1 MSMRTRLLLTTS
13 IIVMVVVGAS
23 SIGIYSTFSNQLM
36 QQVDKGLD
44 SRVVTIAESLRE
56 RSQNPDGDGDGT
68 DHNQSGTVQRNPLTD
83 ALLPTRFDTV
93 TQVIDPFGTVVIA
106 LGQVDLPISDEV
118 LRIANNPQGGVSRS
132 TISINGDRYRM
143 LTVPLVGGG
152 ALQIAK
158 DINDLER
165 AQNGMGGWLLGLGPV
180 GILLAGIA
188 GWWVARRTA
197 RPIQQLADAAED
209 IAKTRDLSTTLDIH
223 GDREIEQLATSF
235 NTMLSALAHSSDQ
248 QKQLVQDASHE
259 LRTPLTS
266 LRANAELLQ
275 RDSLDNETKQ
285 AVLRDIAA
293 EIDELT
299 ELSSELTAL
308 ASDQRLVEELQEI
321 NLREAC
327 DDIAARASRRTG
339 RTVSVSSTNA
349 VSVKVRPSQ
358 FDRAVGNLVDN
369 ALKFCPTPDNVEIN
383 INGSRVEVVDHG
395 QGISDADKPM
405 VFDRFYR
412 ATATRALPGSGLG
425 LAIVKQFAD
434 DHEAVV
440 TITDTPG
447 GGATVALSFANWI
460 S

>member
-13 IIVMVVVGAS
+13 IIVMVVVGAL
-23 SIGIYSTFSNQLM
+23 SIGIYSTFSKQLM

-56 RSQNPDGDGDGT
+56 RNQNADGDGDEG
-68 DHNQSGTVQRNPLTD
+68 DHDQSGTRQRNPLTD

-132 TISINGDRYRM
+132 TISINGDQYRM
-143 LTVPLVGGG
+143 LTVPLIGGG

-165 AQNGMGGWLLGLGPV
+165 AQNGMRSWLFALGPV

-197 RPIQQLADAAED
+197 RPIQQLADAAEE
-209 IAKTRDLSTTLDIH
+209 IALTRDLSTTLDIH

-235 NTMLSALAHSSDQ
+235 NTMLSALQQSSDQ

-275 RDSLDNETKQ
+275 RDSLDDATKQ

-299 ELSSELTAL
+299 DLSSELTAL
-308 ASDQRLVEELQEI
+308 ASDQRLVEEPEEI
-321 NLREAC
+321 NLRDAC
-327 DDIAARASRRTG
+327 DDIATRASRRTG
-339 RTVSVSSTNA
+339 RTVSVTSTNPA
-349 VSVKVRPSQ
+349 SVKVRPSQ

-383 INGSRVEVVDHG
+383 IVGSRVEVIDHG

-447 GGATVALSFANWI
+447 GGATVALSFDNWT

>member
-1 MSMRTRLLLTTS
+1 MITTS
-13 IIVMVVVGAS
+13 AIVLVVVGVL
-23 SIGIYSTFSNQLM
+23 SIGIYSTFSRQLVR
-36 QQVDKGLD
+36 QVDKSLD
-44 SRVVTIAESLRE
+44 DRVVMIADSLRRESLRPNLG
-56 RSQNPDGDGDGT
+56 R
-68 DHNQSGTVQRNPLTD
+68 QRNPLNE

-93 TQVIDPFGTVVIA
+93 TQVVDTAGTVVLA
-106 LGQVDLPISDEV
+106 LGEVELPVTDKT
-118 LRIANNPQGGVSRS
+118 LQIANDPDGNVFRS
-132 TISINGDRYRM
+132 TVTINGDKYRM
-143 LTVPLVGGG
+143 LTVPLTGGG
-152 ALQIAK
+152 ALQLAK
-158 DINDLER
+158 DINDLQR
-165 AQNGMGGWLLGLGPV
+165 AQNAVRGWQFALGPI
-180 GILLAGIA
+180 GIMFAGLA

-209 IAKTRDLSTTLDIH
+209 IARTQNLSTKLDIH
-223 GDREIEQLATSF
+223 GDHEIEQLANSF
-235 NTMLSALAHSSDQ
+235 NAMLAALQYSSEK

-275 RDSLDNETKQ
+275 RDSLDDATKQ
-285 AVLRDIAA
+285 SVLRDIAV

-308 ASDQRLVEELQEI
+308 ASDQRLVEELEVI

-327 DDIAARASRRTG
+327 DDIATRASRRTG
-339 RTVSVSSTNA
+339 RTVSVSSTNPA
-349 VSVKVRPSQ
+349 SVLVRPAQ

-383 INGSRVEVVDHG
+383 IVGSCVEVVDHG
-395 QGISDADKPM
+395 QGIAEADKPL

-434 DHEAVV
+434 DHNAVV
-440 TITDTPG
+440 AITDTPG
-447 GGATVALSFANWI
+447 GGATVALLFEDRVS
-460 S
+460 

>member
-13 IIVMVVVGAS
+13 IIVMVVVGAL

-56 RSQNPDGDGDGT
+56 RNQNPDGDGDEA
-68 DHNQSGTVQRNPLTD
+68 DHDQSGMRQRNPLTD

-93 TQVIDPFGTVVIA
+93 TQVIDPFGAVVIA
-106 LGQVDLPISDEV
+106 LGQVDLPISEET
-118 LRIANNPQGGVSRS
+118 LKIANNPQGGVSRS
-132 TISINGDRYRM
+132 TISIDGDRYRV
-143 LTVPLVGGG
+143 LTVPLVSGG

-165 AQNGMGGWLLGLGPV
+165 AQNGMRGWLFALGPV

-197 RPIQQLADAAED
+197 RPIQQLADAAEE
-209 IAKTRDLSTTLDIH
+209 IALTRDLSTTLDIH

-235 NTMLSALAHSSDQ
+235 NTMLSALQQSSDQ

-275 RDSLDNETKQ
+275 RDSLDDATKQ

-299 ELSSELTAL
+299 DLSSELTAL
-308 ASDQRLVEELQEI
+308 ASDQRLVEEPEEI

-327 DDIAARASRRTG
+327 DDIATRASRRTG
-339 RTVSVSSTNA
+339 RTVSVTSTNPA
-349 VSVKVRPSQ
+349 SVKVRPSQ

-383 INGSRVEVVDHG
+383 IVGSCVEVIDHG

-440 TITDTPG
+440 TITDTLG
-447 GGATVALSFANWI
+447 GGATVSLSFANWT

>member
-1 MSMRTRLLLTTS
+1 MSIRTRLMITTS
-13 IIVMVVVGAS
+13 AIVLVVVGVL
-23 SIGIYSTFSNQLM
+23 SIGIYSTFSRQLVR
-36 QQVDKGLD
+36 QVDKSLD
-44 SRVVTIAESLRE
+44 DRVVMIADSLRRE
-56 RSQNPDGDGDGT
+56 SQRPNIGR
-68 DHNQSGTVQRNPLTD
+68 QRNPLNE

-93 TQVIDPFGTVVIA
+93 TQVVNTAGTVVLA
-106 LGQVDLPISDEV
+106 LGEVELPVTDKT
-118 LRIANNPQGGVSRS
+118 LQIANDPNGTIFRS
-132 TISINGDRYRM
+132 TVTIDGDKYRM
-143 LTVPLVGGG
+143 LTVPLTGGG
-152 ALQIAK
+152 ALQLAK
-158 DINDLER
+158 DINDLQR
-165 AQNGMGGWLLGLGPV
+165 AQNAVRGWQFALGPI
-180 GILLAGIA
+180 GIMFAGLA

-209 IAKTRDLSTTLDIH
+209 IARTQNLSTKLDIH
-223 GDREIEQLATSF
+223 GDHEIEQLASSF
-235 NTMLSALAHSSDQ
+235 NTMLAALQYSSEK

-275 RDSLDNETKQ
+275 RDSLDEATKQ

-308 ASDQRLVEELQEI
+308 ASDQRLVEEPQI
-321 NLREAC
+321 VNLREAC
-327 DDIAARASRRTG
+327 DDVAARASRRTG
-339 RTVSVSSTNA
+339 RMVSVTSTNPSSA
-349 VSVKVRPSQ
+349 LVRPSQ

-369 ALKFCPTPDNVEIN
+369 ALKFCPTPDKVEIN
-383 INGSRVEVVDHG
+383 IVGSRVEVIDHG
-395 QGISDADKPM
+395 QGIADADKPL

-434 DHEAVV
+434 DHNAVV
-440 TITDTPG
+440 AITDTPG
-447 GGATVALSFANWI
+447 GGATVAVSFENRV

>member
-1 MSMRTRLLLTTS
+1 MSIRTRLMITTS
-13 IIVMVVVGAS
+13 AIVLVVVGVL
-23 SIGIYSTFSNQLM
+23 SIGIYSTFSRQLVR
-36 QQVDKGLD
+36 QVDKSLD
-44 SRVVTIAESLRE
+44 DRVVMIADSLRRE
-56 RSQNPDGDGDGT
+56 SQRPNIGR
-68 DHNQSGTVQRNPLTD
+68 QRNPLNE

-93 TQVIDPFGTVVIA
+93 TQVVDTTGTVVLA
-106 LGQVDLPISDEV
+106 LGEVELPVTDKT
-118 LRIANNPQGGVSRS
+118 LQIANDPSGNVFRS
-132 TISINGDRYRM
+132 TVTINGDKYRM
-143 LTVPLVGGG
+143 LTVPLTGGG
-152 ALQIAK
+152 ALQLAK
-158 DINDLER
+158 DINDLQR
-165 AQNGMGGWLLGLGPV
+165 AQNAVRGWQFALGPI
-180 GILLAGIA
+180 GIMFAGLA

-209 IAKTRDLSTTLDIH
+209 IARTQNLSTKLDIH
-223 GDREIEQLATSF
+223 GDHEIEQLANSF
-235 NTMLSALAHSSDQ
+235 NAMLAALQYSSEQ

-275 RDSLDNETKQ
+275 RDSLDEATKQ

-308 ASDQRLVEELQEI
+308 ASDQRLVEEPQI
-321 NLREAC
+321 VNLREAC
-327 DDIAARASRRTG
+327 DDVAARASRRTG
-339 RTVSVSSTNA
+339 RMVSVTSTNPSSA
-349 VSVKVRPSQ
+349 LVRPSQ

-369 ALKFCPTPDNVEIN
+369 ALKFCPTPDKVEIN
-383 INGSRVEVVDHG
+383 IVGSRVEVIDHG
-395 QGISDADKPM
+395 QGIADADKPL

-434 DHEAVV
+434 DHNAVV
-440 TITDTPG
+440 AITDTPG
-447 GGATVALSFANWI
+447 GGATVALSFENRV

>member
-1 MSMRTRLLLTTS
+1 MITTS
-13 IIVMVVVGAS
+13 AIVLVVVGVL
-23 SIGIYSTFSNQLM
+23 SIGIYSTFSRQLVR
-36 QQVDKGLD
+36 QVDKSLD
-44 SRVVTIAESLRE
+44 DRVVMIADSLRRE
-56 RSQNPDGDGDGT
+56 SQRPNIGR
-68 DHNQSGTVQRNPLTD
+68 QRNPLNE

-93 TQVIDPFGTVVIA
+93 TQVVNTAGTVVLA
-106 LGQVDLPISDEV
+106 LGEVELPVTDKT
-118 LRIANNPQGGVSRS
+118 LQIANDPNGTIFRS
-132 TISINGDRYRM
+132 TVTIDGDKYRM
-143 LTVPLVGGG
+143 LTVPLTGGG
-152 ALQIAK
+152 ALQLAK
-158 DINDLER
+158 DINDLQR
-165 AQNGMGGWLLGLGPV
+165 AQNAVRGWQFALGPI
-180 GILLAGIA
+180 GIMFAGLA

-209 IAKTRDLSTTLDIH
+209 IARTQNLSTKLDIH
-223 GDREIEQLATSF
+223 GDHEIEQLASSF
-235 NTMLSALAHSSDQ
+235 NTMLAALQHSSEQ

-275 RDSLDNETKQ
+275 RDSLDEATKQ

-308 ASDQRLVEELQEI
+308 ASDQRLVEEPQI
-321 NLREAC
+321 VNLLEAC

-339 RTVSVSSTNA
+339 RMVSVTSTNPSSA
-349 VSVKVRPSQ
+349 LVRPSQ

-383 INGSRVEVVDHG
+383 IVGSRVEVIDHG
-395 QGISDADKPM
+395 QGIADADKPL

-434 DHEAVV
+434 DHNAVV
-440 TITDTPG
+440 AITDTPG
-447 GGATVALSFANWI
+447 GGATVAVSFENRV

>member
-1 MSMRTRLLLTTS
+1 MSIRTRLMITTS
-13 IIVMVVVGAS
+13 AIVLVVVGVL
-23 SIGIYSTFSNQLM
+23 SIGIYSTFSRQLVR
-36 QQVDKGLD
+36 QVDKSLD
-44 SRVVTIAESLRE
+44 DRVVMIADSLRRE
-56 RSQNPDGDGDGT
+56 SQRPNIGR
-68 DHNQSGTVQRNPLTD
+68 QRNPLNE

-93 TQVIDPFGTVVIA
+93 TQVVDTTGTVVLA
-106 LGQVDLPISDEV
+106 LGEVELPVTDKT
-118 LRIANNPQGGVSRS
+118 LQIANDPSGNVFRS
-132 TISINGDRYRM
+132 TVTINGDKYRM
-143 LTVPLVGGG
+143 LTVPLTGGG
-152 ALQIAK
+152 ALQLAK
-158 DINDLER
+158 DINDLQR
-165 AQNGMGGWLLGLGPV
+165 AQNAVRGWQFALGPI
-180 GILLAGIA
+180 GIMFAGLA

-209 IAKTRDLSTTLDIH
+209 IARTQNLSTKLDIH
-223 GDREIEQLATSF
+223 GDHEIEQLANSF
-235 NTMLSALAHSSDQ
+235 NAMLAALQYSSEQ

-275 RDSLDNETKQ
+275 RDSLDEATKQ

-308 ASDQRLVEELQEI
+308 ASDQRLVEEPQI
-321 NLREAC
+321 VNLREAC
-327 DDIAARASRRTG
+327 DDVAARASRRTG
-339 RTVSVSSTNA
+339 RMVSVTSTNPSSA
-349 VSVKVRPSQ
+349 LVRPSQ

-369 ALKFCPTPDNVEIN
+369 ALKFCPTPDKVEIN
-383 INGSRVEVVDHG
+383 IVGSRIEVIDHG
-395 QGISDADKPM
+395 QGIADADKPL

-434 DHEAVV
+434 DHNAVV
-440 TITDTPG
+440 AITDTPG
-447 GGATVALSFANWI
+447 GGATVAVSFENRV

>member
-1 MSMRTRLLLTTS
+1 MSIRTRLMITTS
-13 IIVMVVVGAS
+13 AIVLVVVGVL
-23 SIGIYSTFSNQLM
+23 SIGIYSTFSRQLER
-36 QQVDKGLD
+36 QVDNSLD
-44 SRVVTIAESLRE
+44 DRVVMIADSLRRESLRPNIG
-56 RSQNPDGDGDGT
+56 R
-68 DHNQSGTVQRNPLTD
+68 QRNPLNE

-93 TQVIDPFGTVVIA
+93 TQVIDTTGIVVLA
-106 LGQVDLPISDEV
+106 LGEVELPV
-118 LRIANNPQGGVSRS
+118 TNKTLQIANGPTGMVFRS
-132 TISINGDRYRM
+132 TVTINGDKYRM
-143 LTVPLVGGG
+143 LTVPLTGGG
-152 ALQIAK
+152 ALQLAK
-158 DINDLER
+158 DINDLQR
-165 AQNGMGGWLLGLGPV
+165 AQNAVRGWQFALGPV
-180 GILLAGIA
+180 GIVFAGLA

-209 IAKTRDLSTTLDIH
+209 IARTQNLSTKLDIH
-223 GDREIEQLATSF
+223 GDHEIEQLANSF
-235 NTMLSALAHSSDQ
+235 NTMLAALQYSSEQ

-275 RDSLDNETKQ
+275 RNNLDDATKQ

-299 ELSSELTAL
+299 DLSSELTAL
-308 ASDQRLVEELQEI
+308 ASDQRLVEEPEEI

-327 DDIAARASRRTG
+327 DDIATRASRRTG
-339 RTVSVSSTNA
+339 RTVTVSSKNPVA
-349 VSVKVRPSQ
+349 VKVRPSQ

-383 INGSRVEVVDHG
+383 IVGSRVEVIDHG
-395 QGISDADKPM
+395 QGIADSDKPL

-434 DHEAVV
+434 DHNAVV
-440 TITDTPG
+440 SITNTPG
-447 GGATVALSFANWI
+447 GGATVALSFENRFN
-460 S
+460 

>member
-1 MSMRTRLLLTTS
+1 MSIRTRLMITTS
-13 IIVMVVVGAS
+13 AIVLVVVGVL
-23 SIGIYSTFSNQLM
+23 SIGIYSTFSRQLVR
-36 QQVDKGLD
+36 QVDKSLD
-44 SRVVTIAESLRE
+44 DRVVMIADSLRRE
-56 RSQNPDGDGDGT
+56 SQRPNIGR
-68 DHNQSGTVQRNPLTD
+68 QRNPLNE

-93 TQVIDPFGTVVIA
+93 TQVVNTAGTVVLA
-106 LGQVDLPISDEV
+106 LGEVELPVTDKT
-118 LRIANNPQGGVSRS
+118 LQIANDPNGTIFRS
-132 TISINGDRYRM
+132 TVTIDGDKYRM
-143 LTVPLVGGG
+143 LTVPLTGGG
-152 ALQIAK
+152 ALQLAK
-158 DINDLER
+158 DINDLQR
-165 AQNGMGGWLLGLGPV
+165 AQNAVRGWQFALGPI
-180 GILLAGIA
+180 GIMFAGLA

-209 IAKTRDLSTTLDIH
+209 IARTQNLSTKLDIH
-223 GDREIEQLATSF
+223 GDHEIEQLASSF
-235 NTMLSALAHSSDQ
+235 NTMLAALQHSSEQ

-275 RDSLDNETKQ
+275 RDSLDEATKQ

-308 ASDQRLVEELQEI
+308 ASDQRLVEEPQI
-321 NLREAC
+321 VNLREAC
-327 DDIAARASRRTG
+327 DDVAARASRRTG
-339 RTVSVSSTNA
+339 RMVSVTSTNPSSA
-349 VSVKVRPSQ
+349 LVRPSQ

-383 INGSRVEVVDHG
+383 IVGSRVEVIDHG
-395 QGISDADKPM
+395 QGIADADKPL

-434 DHEAVV
+434 DHNAVV
-440 TITDTPG
+440 AITDTPG
-447 GGATVALSFANWI
+447 GGATVALSFKN
-460 S
+460 

>member
-1 MSMRTRLLLTTS
+1 MSIRTRLMITTS
-13 IIVMVVVGAS
+13 AIVLVVVGVL
-23 SIGIYSTFSNQLM
+23 SIGIYSTFSRQLVR
-36 QQVDKGLD
+36 QVDKSLD
-44 SRVVTIAESLRE
+44 DRVVMIADSLRRE
-56 RSQNPDGDGDGT
+56 SQRPNIGR
-68 DHNQSGTVQRNPLTD
+68 QRNPLNE

-93 TQVIDPFGTVVIA
+93 TQVVDTTGTVVLA
-106 LGQVDLPISDEV
+106 LGEVELPVTDKT
-118 LRIANNPQGGVSRS
+118 LQIANDPSGNVFRS
-132 TISINGDRYRM
+132 TVTINGDKYRM
-143 LTVPLVGGG
+143 LTVPLTGGG
-152 ALQIAK
+152 ALQLAK
-158 DINDLER
+158 DINDLQR
-165 AQNGMGGWLLGLGPV
+165 AQNAVRGWQFALGPI
-180 GILLAGIA
+180 GIMFAGLA

-209 IAKTRDLSTTLDIH
+209 IARTQNLSTKLDIH
-223 GDREIEQLATSF
+223 GDHEIEQLANSF
-235 NTMLSALAHSSDQ
+235 NAMLAALQYSSEQ

-275 RDSLDNETKQ
+275 RDSLDEATKQ

-308 ASDQRLVEELQEI
+308 ASDQRLVEEPQVI
-321 NLREAC
+321 NLRESC

-339 RTVSVSSTNA
+339 RMVSVTSTNPSSA
-349 VSVKVRPSQ
+349 LVRPSQ

-369 ALKFCPTPDNVEIN
+369 ALKFCPTPDKVEIN
-383 INGSRVEVVDHG
+383 IVGSRVEVIDHG
-395 QGISDADKPM
+395 QGIADADKPL

-434 DHEAVV
+434 DHNAVV
-440 TITDTPG
+440 AITDTPG
-447 GGATVALSFANWI
+447 GGATVALSFENRV

>member
-1 MSMRTRLLLTTS
+1 MSIRTRLMITTS
-13 IIVMVVVGAS
+13 AIVLVVVGVL
-23 SIGIYSTFSNQLM
+23 SIGIYSTFSRQLVR
-36 QQVDKGLD
+36 QVDKSLD
-44 SRVVTIAESLRE
+44 DRVVMIADSLRRESLRPNIG
-56 RSQNPDGDGDGT
+56 R
-68 DHNQSGTVQRNPLTD
+68 QRNPLNE

-93 TQVIDPFGTVVIA
+93 TQVIDTTGTVVLA
-106 LGQVDLPISDEV
+106 LGEVDLPVTDKTFQ
-118 LRIANNPQGGVSRS
+118 IANDPASRFFRS
-132 TISINGDRYRM
+132 TVTINGDKYRM
-143 LTVPLVGGG
+143 LTVPLTGGG
-152 ALQIAK
+152 ALQLAK
-158 DINDLER
+158 DINDLQR
-165 AQNGMGGWLLGLGPV
+165 AQKGMSGWLFALGPV
-180 GILLAGIA
+180 GIVFAGLA

-197 RPIQQLADAAED
+197 KPIQQLANAAEE
-209 IAKTRDLSTTLDIH
+209 IARTRDLSTKLDIH
-223 GDREIEQLATSF
+223 GDREIEQLASSF
-235 NTMLSALAHSSDQ
+235 NTMLSALQTSSDQ

-275 RDSLDNETKQ
+275 RNSLDDATKQ

-293 EIDELT
+293 EIDELAD
-299 ELSSELTAL
+299 LSSELTAL
-308 ASDQRLVEELQEI
+308 ASDQRLVEEPEEI

-327 DDIAARASRRTG
+327 DEIATRASRRTG
-339 RTVSVSSTNA
+339 RTVSVTSTNPD
-349 VSVKVRPSQ
+349 SIKVRPSQ

-383 INGSRVEVVDHG
+383 IVGSRVEVIDHG
-395 QGISDADKPM
+395 QGIADADKNL

-447 GGATVALSFANWI
+447 GGATVALTFAN
-460 S
+460 

>member
-1 MSMRTRLLLTTS
+1 MSIRTRLMVTTS
-13 IIVMVVVGAS
+13 AIVLVVVGVL
-23 SIGIYSTFSNQLM
+23 SIGIYSTFSRQLVR
-36 QQVDKGLD
+36 QVDNSLD
-44 SRVVTIAESLRE
+44 DRVVMIADSLRRESLRPNIG
-56 RSQNPDGDGDGT
+56 R
-68 DHNQSGTVQRNPLTD
+68 QRNPLNE

-93 TQVIDPFGTVVIA
+93 TQVIDTTGIVVLA
-106 LGQVDLPISDEV
+106 LGEVELPV
-118 LRIANNPQGGVSRS
+118 TNKTLQIANGPTGMVFRS
-132 TISINGDRYRM
+132 TVTINGDKYRM
-143 LTVPLVGGG
+143 LTVPLTGGG
-152 ALQIAK
+152 ALQLAK
-158 DINDLER
+158 DINDLQR
-165 AQNGMGGWLLGLGPV
+165 AQNAVRGWQFALGPV
-180 GILLAGIA
+180 GIVFAGLA

-209 IAKTRDLSTTLDIH
+209 IARTQNLSTKLDIH
-223 GDREIEQLATSF
+223 GDHEIEQLANSF
-235 NTMLSALAHSSDQ
+235 NTMLAALQYSSEQ

-275 RDSLDNETKQ
+275 RNNLDDATKQ

-299 ELSSELTAL
+299 DLSSELTAL
-308 ASDQRLVEELQEI
+308 ASDQRLVEEPEEI

-327 DDIAARASRRTG
+327 DDIATRASRRTG
-339 RTVSVSSTNA
+339 RTVTVSSTNPVA
-349 VSVKVRPSQ
+349 VKVRPSQ

-383 INGSRVEVVDHG
+383 IVGSRVEVIDHG
-395 QGISDADKPM
+395 QGIDDSDKPL

-434 DHEAVV
+434 DHDAVV
-440 TITDTPG
+440 SITNTPG
-447 GGATVALSFANWI
+447 GGATVALSFENRVN
-460 S
+460 

>member
-1 MSMRTRLLLTTS
+1 MSIRTRLMITTS
-13 IIVMVVVGAS
+13 AIVLVVVGVL
-23 SIGIYSTFSNQLM
+23 SIGIYSTFSRQLVR
-36 QQVDKGLD
+36 QVDKSLD
-44 SRVVTIAESLRE
+44 DRVVMIADSLRRE
-56 RSQNPDGDGDGT
+56 SQRPNIGR
-68 DHNQSGTVQRNPLTD
+68 QRNPLNE

-93 TQVIDPFGTVVIA
+93 TQVVDTAGTVVLA
-106 LGQVDLPISDEV
+106 LGEVELPVTDKT
-118 LRIANNPQGGVSRS
+118 LQIANDPDGNVFRS
-132 TISINGDRYRM
+132 TVTIDGDKYRM
-143 LTVPLVGGG
+143 LTVPLTGGG
-152 ALQIAK
+152 ALQLAK
-158 DINDLER
+158 DINDLQR
-165 AQNGMGGWLLGLGPV
+165 AQNAVRSWQFALGPI
-180 GILLAGIA
+180 GILFAGLA

-209 IAKTRDLSTTLDIH
+209 IARTQNLSTKLDIH
-223 GDREIEQLATSF
+223 GDHEIEQLASSF
-235 NTMLSALAHSSDQ
+235 NAMLAALQYSSEQ

-275 RDSLDNETKQ
+275 RDSLDDATKQ
-285 AVLRDIAA
+285 SVLRDIAV

-308 ASDQRLVEELQEI
+308 ASDQRLVEELEVI

-327 DDIAARASRRTG
+327 DDIATRASRRTG
-339 RTVSVSSTNA
+339 RTVSVSSTNP
-349 VSVKVRPSQ
+349 VSVLVRPAQ

-383 INGSRVEVVDHG
+383 IVGSCVEVIDHG
-395 QGISDADKPM
+395 QGIAEADKPL

-434 DHEAVV
+434 DHNAVV
-440 TITDTPG
+440 TISDTPG
-447 GGATVALSFANWI
+447 GGATVALSFENRV

>member
-13 IIVMVVVGAS
+13 IIVMVVVGAL
-23 SIGIYSTFSNQLM
+23 SIGIYSTFSKQLM

-56 RSQNPDGDGDGT
+56 RNQNADGDGDEGNH
-68 DHNQSGTVQRNPLTD
+68 DQSGTRQRNPLTD

-106 LGQVDLPISDEV
+106 LGQVDLPISEET

-132 TISINGDRYRM
+132 TISIDGDQYRM
-143 LTVPLVGGG
+143 LTVPLIGGG

-165 AQNGMGGWLLGLGPV
+165 AQNGMRGWLFALGPV

-197 RPIQQLADAAED
+197 RPIQQLAKAAEE
-209 IAKTRDLSTTLDIH
+209 IALTRDLSTTLDIH

-235 NTMLSALAHSSDQ
+235 NTMLSALHQSSDQ

-275 RDSLDNETKQ
+275 RDSLDDATKQ

-299 ELSSELTAL
+299 DLSSELTAL
-308 ASDQRLVEELQEI
+308 ASDQRLVEELEEI

-327 DDIAARASRRTG
+327 DDIATRASRRTG
-339 RTVSVSSTNA
+339 RTVSVTSTNPT
-349 VSVKVRPSQ
+349 SVKVRPSQ

-383 INGSRVEVVDHG
+383 IVGSRVEVIDHG

-434 DHEAVV
+434 DHEAEV

-447 GGATVALSFANWI
+447 GGATVVLSFANWI

>member
-1 MSMRTRLLLTTS
+1 MITTS
-13 IIVMVVVGAS
+13 AIVLVVVGVL
-23 SIGIYSTFSNQLM
+23 SIGIYSTFSRQLVR
-36 QQVDKGLD
+36 QVDKSLD
-44 SRVVTIAESLRE
+44 DRVVMIADSLRRE
-56 RSQNPDGDGDGT
+56 SQRPNIGR
-68 DHNQSGTVQRNPLTD
+68 QRNPLNE

-93 TQVIDPFGTVVIA
+93 TQVVDTTGTVVLA
-106 LGQVDLPISDEV
+106 LGEVELPVTDKT
-118 LRIANNPQGGVSRS
+118 LQIANDPSGNVFRS
-132 TISINGDRYRM
+132 TVTINGDKYRM
-143 LTVPLVGGG
+143 LTVPLTGGG
-152 ALQIAK
+152 ALQLAK
-158 DINDLER
+158 DINDLQR
-165 AQNGMGGWLLGLGPV
+165 AQNAVRGWQFALGPI
-180 GILLAGIA
+180 GIMFAGLA

-209 IAKTRDLSTTLDIH
+209 IARTQNLSTKLDIH
-223 GDREIEQLATSF
+223 GDHEIEQLANSF
-235 NTMLSALAHSSDQ
+235 NAMLAALQYSSEQ

-275 RDSLDNETKQ
+275 RDSLDEATKQ

-308 ASDQRLVEELQEI
+308 ASDQRLVEEPQI
-321 NLREAC
+321 VNLREAC
-327 DDIAARASRRTG
+327 DDVAARASRRTG
-339 RTVSVSSTNA
+339 RMVSVTSTNPSSA
-349 VSVKVRPSQ
+349 LVRPSQ

-369 ALKFCPTPDNVEIN
+369 ALKFCPTPDKVEIN
-383 INGSRVEVVDHG
+383 IVGSRIEVIDHG
-395 QGISDADKPM
+395 QGIADADKPL

-434 DHEAVV
+434 DHNAVV
-440 TITDTPG
+440 AITDTPG
-447 GGATVALSFANWI
+447 GGATVAVSFENRV

>member
-1 MSMRTRLLLTTS
+1 MITTS
-13 IIVMVVVGAS
+13 AIVLVVVGVL
-23 SIGIYSTFSNQLM
+23 SIGIYSTFSRQLVR
-36 QQVDKGLD
+36 QVDKSLD
-44 SRVVTIAESLRE
+44 DRVVMIADSLRRE
-56 RSQNPDGDGDGT
+56 SQRPNIGR
-68 DHNQSGTVQRNPLTD
+68 QRNPLNE

-93 TQVIDPFGTVVIA
+93 TQVVNTAGTVVLA
-106 LGQVDLPISDEV
+106 LGEVELPVTDKT
-118 LRIANNPQGGVSRS
+118 LQIANDPNGTIFRS
-132 TISINGDRYRM
+132 TVTIDGDKYRM
-143 LTVPLVGGG
+143 LTVPLTGGG
-152 ALQIAK
+152 ALQLAK
-158 DINDLER
+158 DINDLQR
-165 AQNGMGGWLLGLGPV
+165 AQNAVRGWQFALGPI
-180 GILLAGIA
+180 GIMFAGLA

-209 IAKTRDLSTTLDIH
+209 IARTQNLSTKLDIH
-223 GDREIEQLATSF
+223 GDHEIEQLASSF
-235 NTMLSALAHSSDQ
+235 NTMLAALQHSSEQ

-275 RDSLDNETKQ
+275 RDSLDEATKQ

-308 ASDQRLVEELQEI
+308 ASDQRLVEEPQI
-321 NLREAC
+321 VNLREAC
-327 DDIAARASRRTG
+327 DDVAARASRRTG
-339 RTVSVSSTNA
+339 RMVSVTSTNPSSA
-349 VSVKVRPSQ
+349 LVRPSQ

-369 ALKFCPTPDNVEIN
+369 ALKFCPTPDKVEIN
-383 INGSRVEVVDHG
+383 IVGSRVEVIDHG
-395 QGISDADKPM
+395 QGIADADKPL

-434 DHEAVV
+434 DHNAVV
-440 TITDTPG
+440 AITDTPG
-447 GGATVALSFANWI
+447 GGATVAVSFENRV

>member
-1 MSMRTRLLLTTS
+1 MITTS
-13 IIVMVVVGAS
+13 AIVLVVVGVL
-23 SIGIYSTFSNQLM
+23 SIGIYSTFSRQLVR
-36 QQVDKGLD
+36 QVDKSLD
-44 SRVVTIAESLRE
+44 DRVVMIADSLRRE
-56 RSQNPDGDGDGT
+56 SQRPNIGR
-68 DHNQSGTVQRNPLTD
+68 QRNPLNE

-93 TQVIDPFGTVVIA
+93 TQVVDTTGTVVLA
-106 LGQVDLPISDEV
+106 LGEVELPVTDKT
-118 LRIANNPQGGVSRS
+118 LQIANDPSGNVFRS
-132 TISINGDRYRM
+132 TVTINGDKYRM
-143 LTVPLVGGG
+143 LTVPLTGGG
-152 ALQIAK
+152 ALQLAK
-158 DINDLER
+158 DINDLQR
-165 AQNGMGGWLLGLGPV
+165 AQNAVRGWQFALGPI
-180 GILLAGIA
+180 GIMFAGLA

-209 IAKTRDLSTTLDIH
+209 IARTQNLSTKLDIH
-223 GDREIEQLATSF
+223 GDHEIEQLANSF
-235 NTMLSALAHSSDQ
+235 NAMLAALQYSSEQ

-275 RDSLDNETKQ
+275 RDSLDEATKQ

-308 ASDQRLVEELQEI
+308 ASDQRLVEEPQI
-321 NLREAC
+321 VNLREAC
-327 DDIAARASRRTG
+327 DDVAARASRRTG
-339 RTVSVSSTNA
+339 RMVSVTSTNPSSA
-349 VSVKVRPSQ
+349 LVRPSQ

-369 ALKFCPTPDNVEIN
+369 ALKFCPTPDKVEIN
-383 INGSRVEVVDHG
+383 IVGSRVEVIDHG
-395 QGISDADKPM
+395 QGIADADKPL

-434 DHEAVV
+434 DHNAVV
-440 TITDTPG
+440 AITDTPG
-447 GGATVALSFANWI
+447 GGATVAVSFENRV

>member
-1 MSMRTRLLLTTS
+1 MSIRTRLMITTS
-13 IIVMVVVGAS
+13 AIVLVVVGVL
-23 SIGIYSTFSNQLM
+23 SIGIYSTFSRQLVR
-36 QQVDKGLD
+36 QVDKSLD
-44 SRVVTIAESLRE
+44 DRVVMIADSLRRE
-56 RSQNPDGDGDGT
+56 SQRPNIGR
-68 DHNQSGTVQRNPLTD
+68 QRNPLNE

-93 TQVIDPFGTVVIA
+93 TQVVDTTGTVVLA
-106 LGQVDLPISDEV
+106 LGEVELPVTDKT
-118 LRIANNPQGGVSRS
+118 LQIANDPSGNVFRS
-132 TISINGDRYRM
+132 TVTINGDKYRM
-143 LTVPLVGGG
+143 LTVPLTGGG
-152 ALQIAK
+152 ALQLAK
-158 DINDLER
+158 DINDLQR
-165 AQNGMGGWLLGLGPV
+165 AQNAVRGWQFALGPI
-180 GILLAGIA
+180 GIMFAGLA

-209 IAKTRDLSTTLDIH
+209 IARTQNLSTKLDIH
-223 GDREIEQLATSF
+223 GDHEIEQLANSF
-235 NTMLSALAHSSDQ
+235 NAMLAALQYSSEQ

-275 RDSLDNETKQ
+275 RDSLDEATKQ

-308 ASDQRLVEELQEI
+308 ASDQRLVEEPQI
-321 NLREAC
+321 VNLREAC
-327 DDIAARASRRTG
+327 DDVAARASRRTG
-339 RTVSVSSTNA
+339 RMVSVTSTNPSSA
-349 VSVKVRPSQ
+349 LVRPSQ

-383 INGSRVEVVDHG
+383 IVGSRVEVIDHG
-395 QGISDADKPM
+395 QGIADADKPL

-434 DHEAVV
+434 DHNAVV
-440 TITDTPG
+440 AITDTPG
-447 GGATVALSFANWI
+447 GGATVAVSFENRV

>member
-1 MSMRTRLLLTTS
+1 MSIRTRLMITTS
-13 IIVMVVVGAS
+13 AIVLVVVGVL
-23 SIGIYSTFSNQLM
+23 SIGIYSTFSRQLVR
-36 QQVDKGLD
+36 QVDKSLD
-44 SRVVTIAESLRE
+44 DRVVMIADSLRRE
-56 RSQNPDGDGDGT
+56 SQRPNIGR
-68 DHNQSGTVQRNPLTD
+68 QRNPLNE

-93 TQVIDPFGTVVIA
+93 TQVVDTTGAVVLA
-106 LGQVDLPISDEV
+106 LGEVELPVTDKT
-118 LRIANNPQGGVSRS
+118 LQIANDPSGNVFRS
-132 TISINGDRYRM
+132 TVTINGDKYRM
-143 LTVPLVGGG
+143 LTVPLTGGG
-152 ALQIAK
+152 ALQLAK
-158 DINDLER
+158 DINDLQR
-165 AQNGMGGWLLGLGPV
+165 AQNAVRGWQFALGPI
-180 GILLAGIA
+180 GIMFAGLA

-209 IAKTRDLSTTLDIH
+209 IARTQNLSTKLDIH
-223 GDREIEQLATSF
+223 GDHEIEQLANSF
-235 NTMLSALAHSSDQ
+235 NAMLAALQYSSDQ

-275 RDSLDNETKQ
+275 RDSLDEATKQ

-308 ASDQRLVEELQEI
+308 ASDQRLVEEPQVI
-321 NLREAC
+321 NLRESC

-339 RTVSVSSTNA
+339 RMVSVTSTNPSSA
-349 VSVKVRPSQ
+349 LVRPSQ

-383 INGSRVEVVDHG
+383 IVGSRVEVIDHG
-395 QGISDADKPM
+395 QGIADADKPL

-434 DHEAVV
+434 DHNAVV
-440 TITDTPG
+440 AITDTPG
-447 GGATVALSFANWI
+447 GGATVALSFENRV

>member
-1 MSMRTRLLLTTS
+1 MSIRTRLMITTS
-13 IIVMVVVGAS
+13 AIVLVVVGVL
-23 SIGIYSTFSNQLM
+23 SIGIYSTFSRQLVR
-36 QQVDKGLD
+36 QVDKSLD
-44 SRVVTIAESLRE
+44 DRVVMIADSLRRE
-56 RSQNPDGDGDGT
+56 SQRPSIGR
-68 DHNQSGTVQRNPLTD
+68 QRNPLNE

-93 TQVIDPFGTVVIA
+93 TQVVDTAGTVVLA
-106 LGQVDLPISDEV
+106 LGEVELPVTDKT
-118 LRIANNPQGGVSRS
+118 LQIANDPSGNVFRS
-132 TISINGDRYRM
+132 TVTINGDKYRM
-143 LTVPLVGGG
+143 LTVPLTGGG
-152 ALQIAK
+152 ALQLAK
-158 DINDLER
+158 DINDLQR
-165 AQNGMGGWLLGLGPV
+165 AQNAVRGWQFALGPI
-180 GILLAGIA
+180 GIMFAGSA

-209 IAKTRDLSTTLDIH
+209 IARTQNLSTKLDIH
-223 GDREIEQLATSF
+223 GDHEIEQLANSF
-235 NTMLSALAHSSDQ
+235 NAMLAALQYSSEQ

-275 RDSLDNETKQ
+275 RDSLDEATKQ

-308 ASDQRLVEELQEI
+308 ASDQRLVEEPQI
-321 NLREAC
+321 VNLLEAC
-327 DDIAARASRRTG
+327 DDIAARAFRRTG
-339 RTVSVSSTNA
+339 RMVSVTSTNPSSA
-349 VSVKVRPSQ
+349 LVRPSQ

-383 INGSRVEVVDHG
+383 IVGSRVEVIDHG
-395 QGISDADKPM
+395 QGIADADKPL

-434 DHEAVV
+434 DHNAVV
-440 TITDTPG
+440 AITDTPG
-447 GGATVALSFANWI
+447 GGATVALSFENRV

>member
-1 MSMRTRLLLTTS
+1 MSIRTRLMITTS
-13 IIVMVVVGAS
+13 AIVLVVVGVL
-23 SIGIYSTFSNQLM
+23 SIGIYSTFSRQLVR
-36 QQVDKGLD
+36 QVDKSLD
-44 SRVVTIAESLRE
+44 DRVVMIADSLRRE
-56 RSQNPDGDGDGT
+56 SQRPNIGR
-68 DHNQSGTVQRNPLTD
+68 QRNPLNE

-93 TQVIDPFGTVVIA
+93 TQVVDTTGTVVLA
-106 LGQVDLPISDEV
+106 LGEVELPVTDKT
-118 LRIANNPQGGVSRS
+118 LQIANDPSGNVFRS
-132 TISINGDRYRM
+132 TVTINGDKYRM
-143 LTVPLVGGG
+143 LTVPLTGGG
-152 ALQIAK
+152 ALQLAK
-158 DINDLER
+158 DINDLQR
-165 AQNGMGGWLLGLGPV
+165 AQNAVRGWQFALGPI
-180 GILLAGIA
+180 GIMFAGLA

-209 IAKTRDLSTTLDIH
+209 IARTQNLSTKLDIH
-223 GDREIEQLATSF
+223 GDHEIEQLANSF
-235 NTMLSALAHSSDQ
+235 NAMLAALQYSSEQ

-275 RDSLDNETKQ
+275 RDSLDEATKQ

-308 ASDQRLVEELQEI
+308 ASDQRLVEEPQI
-321 NLREAC
+321 VNLREAC
-327 DDIAARASRRTG
+327 DDVAARASRRTG
-339 RTVSVSSTNA
+339 RMVSVTSTNPSSA
-349 VSVKVRPSQ
+349 LVRPSQ

-369 ALKFCPTPDNVEIN
+369 ALKFCPTPDKVEIN
-383 INGSRVEVVDHG
+383 IVGSRVEVIDHG
-395 QGISDADKPM
+395 QGIADADKPL

-434 DHEAVV
+434 DHNAVV
-440 TITDTPG
+440 AITDTPG
-447 GGATVALSFANWI
+447 GGATVAVSFENRV

>member
-1 MSMRTRLLLTTS
+1 MSIRTRLMITTS
-13 IIVMVVVGAS
+13 AIVLVVVGVL
-23 SIGIYSTFSNQLM
+23 SIGIYSTFSRQLVR
-36 QQVDKGLD
+36 QVDKSLD
-44 SRVVTIAESLRE
+44 DRVVMIADSLRRE
-56 RSQNPDGDGDGT
+56 SQRPNIGR
-68 DHNQSGTVQRNPLTD
+68 QRNPLNE

-93 TQVIDPFGTVVIA
+93 TQVVNTAGTVVLA
-106 LGQVDLPISDEV
+106 LGEVELPVTDKT
-118 LRIANNPQGGVSRS
+118 LQIANDPNGTIFRS
-132 TISINGDRYRM
+132 TVTIDGDKYRM
-143 LTVPLVGGG
+143 LTVPLTGGG
-152 ALQIAK
+152 ALQLAK
-158 DINDLER
+158 DINDLQR
-165 AQNGMGGWLLGLGPV
+165 AQNAVRGWQFALGPI
-180 GILLAGIA
+180 GIMFAGLA

-209 IAKTRDLSTTLDIH
+209 IARTQNLSTKLDIH
-223 GDREIEQLATSF
+223 GDHEIEQLASSF
-235 NTMLSALAHSSDQ
+235 NTMLAALQHSSEQ

-275 RDSLDNETKQ
+275 RDSLDEATKQ

-308 ASDQRLVEELQEI
+308 ASDQRLVEEPQI
-321 NLREAC
+321 VNLREAC

-339 RTVSVSSTNA
+339 RMVSVTSTNPSSA
-349 VSVKVRPSQ
+349 LVRPSQ

-369 ALKFCPTPDNVEIN
+369 ALKFCPTPDKVEIN
-383 INGSRVEVVDHG
+383 IVGSRVEVIDHG
-395 QGISDADKPM
+395 QGIADADKPL

-434 DHEAVV
+434 DHNAVV
-440 TITDTPG
+440 AITDTPG
-447 GGATVALSFANWI
+447 GGATVAVSFENRV

>member
-1 MSMRTRLLLTTS
+1 MSIRTRLMITTS
-13 IIVMVVVGAS
+13 AIVLVVVGVL
-23 SIGIYSTFSNQLM
+23 SIGLYSTFSRQLVR
-36 QQVDKGLD
+36 QVDKSLD
-44 SRVVTIAESLRE
+44 DRVVMIADSLRRE
-56 RSQNPDGDGDGT
+56 SQRPNIRR
-68 DHNQSGTVQRNPLTD
+68 QRNPLNE

-93 TQVIDPFGTVVIA
+93 TQVVDTAGIVVLA
-106 LGQVDLPISDEV
+106 LGEVELPVTDKT
-118 LRIANNPQGGVSRS
+118 LQIANDPNGKIFRS
-132 TISINGDRYRM
+132 TVTIDGDKYRM
-143 LTVPLVGGG
+143 LTVPLTGGG
-152 ALQIAK
+152 ALQLAK
-158 DINDLER
+158 DINDLQR
-165 AQNGMGGWLLGLGPV
+165 AQNAVRGWQFALGPI
-180 GILLAGIA
+180 GIMFAGLA

-209 IAKTRDLSTTLDIH
+209 IARTQNLSTKLDIH
-223 GDREIEQLATSF
+223 GDHEIEQLANSF
-235 NTMLSALAHSSDQ
+235 NTMLAALQYSSEQ

-275 RDSLDNETKQ
+275 RDSLDEATKQ

-308 ASDQRLVEELQEI
+308 ASDQRLVEEPQVI

-339 RTVSVSSTNA
+339 RMVSVTSTNPSSA
-349 VSVKVRPSQ
+349 LVRPSQ

-369 ALKFCPTPDNVEIN
+369 ALKFCPTPDSVEIN
-383 INGSRVEVVDHG
+383 IVGSRVEVVDHG
-395 QGISDADKPM
+395 QGIAEADKPL

-434 DHEAVV
+434 DHNAAV

-447 GGATVALSFANWI
+447 GGATVALSFENRV